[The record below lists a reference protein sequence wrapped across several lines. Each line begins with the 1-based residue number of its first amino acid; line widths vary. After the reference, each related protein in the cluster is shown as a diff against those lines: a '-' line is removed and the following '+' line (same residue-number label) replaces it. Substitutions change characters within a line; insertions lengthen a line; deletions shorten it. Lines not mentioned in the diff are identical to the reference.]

1 MKHPCQGLPTI
12 STKFPHQ
19 RLSQFIFPQNTLQ
32 ITKYSAILLDFTG
45 GPKPAPRALTT
56 EFSMAYAIIEDSG
69 TQTKIEPGDRFE
81 IDLRDLKQSQTTITF
96 DKVLLVSSEAGVK
109 IGQPTV
115 AGATV
120 TAKILG
126 QIKDDKIWV
135 ERFTRRKGF
144 HRRVGHRQKY
154 LAVQVESINA

>member
-1 MKHPCQGLPTI
+1 
-12 STKFPHQ
+12 
-19 RLSQFIFPQNTLQ
+19 
-32 ITKYSAILLDFTG
+32 
-45 GPKPAPRALTT
+45 
-56 EFSMAYAIIEDSG
+56 MAYAIIEDSG
-69 TQTKIEPGDRFE
+69 TQFKVEAGDRFE
-81 IDLRDLKQSQTTITF
+81 IDIRELKDGDTTITF
-96 DKVLLVSSEAGVK
+96 DKVLLVSGDAGVK

-126 QIKDDKIWV
+126 QIKDDKVWV

-154 LAVQVESINA
+154 IGVQVESING

>member
-1 MKHPCQGLPTI
+1 MP
-12 STKFPHQ
+12 
-19 RLSQFIFPQNTLQ
+19 
-32 ITKYSAILLDFTG
+32 
-45 GPKPAPRALTT
+45 
-56 EFSMAYAIIEDSG
+56 YAIIEDSG
-69 TQTKIEPGDRFE
+69 TQLKVEPGDRFE
-81 IDLRDLKQSQTTITF
+81 VDLRDLKDGQTTLTF
-96 DKVLLVSSEAGVK
+96 DKVLLVSGEAGVK
-109 IGQPTV
+109 IGQPMV

-154 LAVQVESINA
+154 LAVQVEAING

>member
-1 MKHPCQGLPTI
+1 
-12 STKFPHQ
+12 
-19 RLSQFIFPQNTLQ
+19 
-32 ITKYSAILLDFTG
+32 
-45 GPKPAPRALTT
+45 
-56 EFSMAYAIIEDSG
+56 MAYAIIEDSG

-81 IDLRDLKQSQTTITF
+81 IDLRDLAEGQTTITF
-96 DKVLLVSSEAGVK
+96 DKVLFVSGESGVK
-109 IGQPTV
+109 IGQPLV

-154 LAVQVESINA
+154 IAVQVESINA

>member
-1 MKHPCQGLPTI
+1 
-12 STKFPHQ
+12 
-19 RLSQFIFPQNTLQ
+19 
-32 ITKYSAILLDFTG
+32 
-45 GPKPAPRALTT
+45 
-56 EFSMAYAIIEDSG
+56 MAYAVIEDSG
-69 TQTKIEPGDRFE
+69 TQLKVEPGDRFE
-81 IDLRDLKQSQTTITF
+81 IDIRDLKDGQTTITF
-96 DKVLLVSSEAGVK
+96 DKVLLVSGDAGVK

-126 QIKDDKIWV
+126 QIKDDKIYV

-154 LAVQVESINA
+154 LAVQVETING